1 MSPVKKEKTK
11 GGRKEERE
19 EKEGKRERGREEGK
33 KGRGRWE
40 KAEEGNGRERKRIS
54 FSEMQFTVTFGPW
67 YPWISH
73 LQIQPS
79 LTENIHKNLSL
90 LNMYR
95 LF

>member
-19 EKEGKRERGREEGK
+19 EKEGKRERGKEEGK
-33 KGRGRWE
+33 KGRWE
-40 KAEEGNGRERKRIS
+40 KVEEEKGRGRKRIYI
-54 FSEMQFTVTFGPW
+54 SEMQITITFGPW